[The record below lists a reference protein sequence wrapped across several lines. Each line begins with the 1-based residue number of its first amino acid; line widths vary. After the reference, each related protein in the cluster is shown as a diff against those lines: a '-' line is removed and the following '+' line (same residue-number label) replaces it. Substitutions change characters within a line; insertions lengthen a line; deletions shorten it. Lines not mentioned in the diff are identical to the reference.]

1 MFESVGGSIGRTD
14 WTRTEM
20 VRRRR
25 VNQVKEGRG
34 ENDRCRWE
42 IKRKK
47 EKERRE
53 ETVVS

>member
-1 MFESVGGSIGRTD
+1 MNWIRTK
-14 WTRTEM
+14 M

-25 VNQVKEGRG
+25 VDQVKEGRG

-42 IKRKK
+42 VKRKK